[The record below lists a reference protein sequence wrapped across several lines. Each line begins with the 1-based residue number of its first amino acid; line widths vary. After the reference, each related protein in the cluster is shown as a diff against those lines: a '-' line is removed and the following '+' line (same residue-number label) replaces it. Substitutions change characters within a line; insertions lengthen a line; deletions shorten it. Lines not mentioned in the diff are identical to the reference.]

1 MSDEAATEI
10 RIVVDDLT
18 KRLFP
23 GTVMAHVLVLQDQ
36 TTGQVRIYT
45 NAKRIEALPH
55 ILDVAKAT
63 VQTPAHGKGK
73 RPS

>member
-18 KRLFP
+18 KRVFP
-23 GTVMAHVLVLQDQ
+23 GTLMAHVLVLQDQ
-36 TTGQVRIYT
+36 TTGEVHIYT
-45 NAKRIEALPH
+45 NAKRIEALPQ
-55 ILDVAKAT
+55 ILDEAKRL
-63 VQTPAHGKGK
+63 VQTPAHGNGK